1 MINLNVWHLLVFLL
15 AQAVLVLYFVRK
27 GTNPIKPKDENVHK
41 VVEEETQTSSAFTE
55 FLANVFERGTEVLKK
70 AVPFWRVIFP
80 FLMMFL
86 ILHLIS
92 EWTNYTVAKIN
103 PLAIVFNNEMNQFWI
118 AAKRFVFINGFVI
131 ASIMFAGYLPF
142 WASMKETIDEIKV
155 HYKDLES
162 WEKIKL
168 YLWCIFG
175 FGLEF
180 IFLLQ
185 ASLPVGSTLG
195 R

>member
-27 GTNPIKPKDENVHK
+27 GTPATKPKKTEVSEEN
-41 VVEEETQTSSAFTE
+41 EETPSGVNDFFSQILEKLSV
-55 FLANVFERGTEVLKK
+55 VFKK

-131 ASIMFAGYLPF
+131 AFIMFAGYLPF
-142 WASMKETIDEIKV
+142 WASMKETIDEIKT